1 MEASERDR
9 IFERAGDVG
18 RLLSQTPE
26 YTYLRAAMREI
37 DDDDEAK
44 EKLDRIREL
53 QGKLIEYL
61 ERDEEPPEEL
71 RQELGTRSEEMQASV
86 RYQSLISA
94 QANFDKL
101 MDRVNQVIARGLKEG
116 EASRIIIPS

>member
-26 YTYLRAAMREI
+26 YSYLRAAMREI

-44 EKLDRIREL
+44 QKLDRIREL
-53 QGKLIEYL
+53 QGKLIEHL

-71 RQELGTRSEEMQASV
+71 RQVVDRDDRFAPADVLGVRAS
-86 RYQSLISA
+86 A
-94 QANFDKL
+94 A
-101 MDRVNQVIARGLKEG
+101 
-116 EASRIIIPS
+116 

>member
-26 YTYLRAAMREI
+26 YAYLRAAMREI

-86 RYQSLISA
+86 RYQSLISS

-101 MDRVNQVIARGLKEG
+101 MDRVNQAIARGLKEG